1 MAEGFEA
8 FHVPQQSRRDKLRV
22 LAAHSHHH
30 HHQDDGFP
38 PPLYDPP
45 PPPPSLVPSEFLSCA
60 ALLHHHQQPLGV
72 VSDHDKTDKVAS
84 FDTNFHAPS
93 LYMDP
98 QLHLNQELS
107 RNPFLFAP
115 QNLRFLDADSFPGGG
130 GGGEAMS
137 VGGGPGGSGQGLS
150 LTLSSHHH
158 AHRSSSSSSQLP
170 PLELNLQRY
179 DASMQQ
185 QQQQTLGVSAGI
197 HGGGDGDLSRG
208 YCSSSVPSPAGGG
221 GPFTGYASI
230 LKGSSSRFLRPAQQ
244 LLEEVC
250 DVVRGTPIYPPDGD
264 DDDDAV
270 DDANDDARL
279 ESSAHDSAAALMEPP
294 PTLHHL
300 DDSQGVVNDGA
311 GELKRKKS
319 RLISILD
326 EVYRRYR
333 QYYQQLQAV
342 IASFESVAGL
352 NNAAPFANLALKA
365 MSKHFRCLKDAITE
379 QLQFAA
385 KSQQGHMNN
394 FEVEA
399 SPTADNLGKGFYNF
413 QSAMARN
420 MGLMEHPPVW
430 RPQRGLPER
439 AVTVLRA
446 WLFDH
451 FLHPYPTDTDKLM
464 LAKQTGLSRNQVSNW
479 FINARVRLWKPMVEE
494 IHNLETRQ
502 AQKNSQKKE
511 QSHKN
516 QSEHSSM
523 RNNTAVPCEDA
534 NGSAMHHHQ
543 VQDHHHHQQQT
554 LLSSKR
560 TRDEADGDNNSMG
573 GRGDGAHEAAAM
585 EMSASSYGGNMSR
598 LGFGPTTAGGVSLT
612 LGLHQN
618 NELGL
623 SGPADSSFPANAA
636 QRFGLDAT
644 SSQGFVV
651 SGFDAH
657 SSQYGRGMIG

>member
-22 LAAHSHHH
+22 LAAHSH

-130 GGGEAMS
+130 GGGEALS

-158 AHRSSSSSSQLP
+158 ARRSSSSSSQLP

-185 QQQQTLGVSAGI
+185 QQQQTLGGSAGI

-208 YCSSSVPSPAGGG
+208 YCSSS
-221 GPFTGYASI
+221 
-230 LKGSSSRFLRPAQQ
+230 
-244 LLEEVC
+244 
-250 DVVRGTPIYPPDGD
+250 
-264 DDDDAV
+264 
-270 DDANDDARL
+270 
-279 ESSAHDSAAALMEPP
+279 
-294 PTLHHL
+294 
-300 DDSQGVVNDGA
+300 
-311 GELKRKKS
+311 
-319 RLISILD
+319 
-326 EVYRRYR
+326 VYRRYR

-399 SPTADNLGKGFYNF
+399 CPTADNLGKGFYNF
-413 QSAMARN
+413 QSATARN

-502 AQKNSQKKE
+502 VQKNSQKKE
-511 QSHKN
+511 QSNKN
-516 QSEHSSM
+516 QSEHSSL
-523 RNNTAVPCEDA
+523 RNNNAMPCEDA

-543 VQDHHHHQQQT
+543 VQDHHHHHQHHTQ
-554 LLSSKR
+554 LSSKR
-560 TRDEADGDNNSMG
+560 TRDEADDDHNSMG
-573 GRGDGAHEAAAM
+573 GRGDGVHEVAAM
-585 EMSASSYGGNMSR
+585 ELSASSYGGNMSR

-623 SGPADSSFPANAA
+623 SGPSDSSFPANAA